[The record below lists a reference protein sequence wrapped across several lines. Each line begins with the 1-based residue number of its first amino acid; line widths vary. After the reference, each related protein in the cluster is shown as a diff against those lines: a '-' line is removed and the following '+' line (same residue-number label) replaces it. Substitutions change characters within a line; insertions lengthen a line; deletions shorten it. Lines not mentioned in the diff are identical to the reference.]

1 VLESCAAT
9 DADWLYT
16 AQLATHWTM
25 GAQMP
30 RQSANGTEQRGSEE
44 AACECTREMSKLVEH
59 AAPFE
64 QAESSFFLPSDQQYR
79 DVQCCG
85 PYRWPCTLNSI
96 TALTIPLG
104 LSNGGRVTTV
114 LLRVPT
120 AKVIPRTCAMTCI
133 RIQTYFGRDEPE
145 LRLGPS

>member
-1 VLESCAAT
+1 MLESCAAT

-64 QAESSFFLPSDQQYR
+64 QAESSFFCQAISSTETCNVLALIAGLALSTLLQR
-79 DVQCCG
+79 SLSLWVCRMG
-85 PYRWPCTLNSI
+85 AVLRPCYGVYPQLRSY
-96 TALTIPLG
+96 LG
-104 LSNGGRVTTV
+104 HV
-114 LLRVPT
+114 L
-120 AKVIPRTCAMTCI
+120 
-133 RIQTYFGRDEPE
+133 
-145 LRLGPS
+145 